1 MPPQC
6 SIALPVRDNVTH
18 TQQLKLLQPGT
29 QPSCQLFH
37 SHQCGVGGGR
47 LSHVLWKLEHVIIK
61 QQIMLIVCTW
71 ACGSRHPV
79 DEATPGRQIVFL
91 SGINQQPYMGTVFF
105 FLFFFFKHMNLH
117 AYFLHYLVF
126 LLCKAAHWTRQYQ
139 DVWFE

>member
-37 SHQCGVGGGR
+37 CHQCGVGGGR
-47 LSHVLWKLEHVIIK
+47 LSRVLWKLEHVIIK

-91 SGINQQPYMGTVFF
+91 SDINQQPYMGTVFF
-105 FLFFFFKHMNLH
+105 FFLFF
-117 AYFLHYLVF
+117 
-126 LLCKAAHWTRQYQ
+126 
-139 DVWFE
+139 